1 MADKNS
7 TSDKPNSLDVAR
19 YRANYLAEQE
29 GAYLY
34 TKLAAVGMS
43 LILSVFGLFGIG
55 AGVSLTA
62 SSPLW
67 KAGAR
72 QILLGLLAAGIT
84 FGLGKIIASAA
95 G

>member
-1 MADKNS
+1 MTTYYLQRYTIQAL
-7 TSDKPNSLDVAR
+7 PAR
-19 YRANYLAEQE
+19 ELMRCHLQ
-29 GAYLY
+29 GIGRGWWRQSIRHL
-34 TKLAAVGMS
+34 
-43 LILSVFGLFGIG
+43 GLFGIV

-62 SSPLW
+62 GSPLW

-84 FGLGKIIASAA
+84 FGLGRLIGSAV

>member
-1 MADKNS
+1 M
-7 TSDKPNSLDVAR
+7 PSLKEA
-19 YRANYLAEQE
+19 YYCTFEYERALAVCDN
-29 GAYLY
+29 AYCILD
-34 TKLAAVGMS
+34 GIS
-43 LILSVFGLFGIG
+43 LVISVFGLFGIG

-67 KAGAR
+67 KAGGR

-84 FGLGKIIASAA
+84 FGLGRLIGSAV